1 MMIDSLRYFGFVDL
15 LEFERMTVR
24 EYSIR
29 MIAVALR
36 QLDQK
41 ELIHQQAW
49 ANWQIQATETR
60 GKKEVPKYRT
70 FESFFDKQK
79 LENKIL
85 GIDTS
90 KFKSESD
97 KKLMQLMKNAN
108 K

>member
-1 MMIDSLRYFGFVDL
+1 MVDALRYFGFVDL
-15 LEFERMTVR
+15 LDFERMTVH

-29 MIAVALR
+29 MTAVALR
-36 QLDQK
+36 RLDQK

-70 FESFFDKQK
+70 FDSFFNKQK
-79 LENKIL
+79 LENEIL
-85 GIDTS
+85 GVETS
-90 KFKSESD
+90 NYKTESD

>member
-1 MMIDSLRYFGFVDL
+1 MIDALRYFGFVDL
-15 LEFERMTVR
+15 LEFERMTVH

-49 ANWQIQATETR
+49 ANWQVQSTRTR
-60 GKKEVPKYRT
+60 GKKEEPVYKT
-70 FESFFDKQK
+70 FDKFFNKQE
-79 LENKIL
+79 LENEIL
-85 GIDTS
+85 GIETS
-90 KFKSESD
+90 NFKSGSD
-97 KKLMQLMKNAN
+97 KQLMQLMKNAN